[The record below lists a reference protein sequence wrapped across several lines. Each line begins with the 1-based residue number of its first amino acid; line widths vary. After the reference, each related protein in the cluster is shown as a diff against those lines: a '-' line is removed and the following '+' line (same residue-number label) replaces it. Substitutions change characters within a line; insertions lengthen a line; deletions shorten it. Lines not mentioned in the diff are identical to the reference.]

1 MITKNA
7 NGISVTLSIPM
18 AIGKVTSVSDKTYS
32 TSAVLDAYREE
43 LMTYIKQNIEAMEY
57 SLIKNI
63 EGAQQITQNGL
74 VLYKNGGVFCY
85 ENYEDLCRGLSNLRD
100 KKYDGFL
107 KNSTALTCCIIAV
120 GTASSFVETTNSTK
134 RELLYVLVN
143 ALKKS

>member
-1 MITKNA
+1 MITKNE
-7 NGISVTLSIPM
+7 NGISVILSIPM
-18 AIGKVTSVSDKTYS
+18 AMGKVTSVSDKTY
-32 TSAVLDAYREE
+32 TPSAVIDTYREE
-43 LMTYIKQNIEAMEY
+43 LMTYIKQNIESMEY
-57 SLIKNI
+57 SLLKNI

-74 VLYKNGGVFCY
+74 VLYKNGGVFSY
-85 ENYEDLCRGLSNLRD
+85 EKYEDLCKGLSNLRD

-120 GTASSFVETTNSTK
+120 GTASSFAETTNSTK